1 MGIFYIKDCALIAL
15 STQHS
20 AQTLPELSSKLL
32 EIESSSIYYHFW
44 ATLLRP
50 QFDNPDFQN
59 DFAAWAHYALH
70 DGILAERLSAID
82 PSKFTDINKLRSVL
96 IDVIN
101 ERIDES
107 ETLLYAK
114 SGQKFFFVKS
124 HIVVFDTQ
132 KKCENISKL
141 YDALPAM
148 SLGSIFY
155 HFIDSKRRLAGGGDD
170 FSAWL
175 QENGYE
181 IVANSIRNIDPY
193 FMSLS
198 KIKEKLLSI
207 IAEAKEEEQKNA

>member
-1 MGIFYIKDCALIAL
+1 MSVFYVKDCALIAL
-15 STQHS
+15 RAQHS
-20 AQTLPELSSKLL
+20 AQTLPELASKLL
-32 EIESSSIYYHFW
+32 EVESSSIYYHFW

-70 DGILAERLSAID
+70 DGILAERLSAVD
-82 PSKFTDINKLRSVL
+82 PSKFTDINELRSNL

-132 KKCENISKL
+132 KKCENISEL
-141 YDALPAM
+141 YDTLPSM

-155 HFIDSKRRLAGGGDD
+155 HFIDSKRRLSEGGDD

-181 IVANSIRNIDPY
+181 STANHIRNIDPY

-198 KIKEKLLSI
+198 KIKERLRSI
-207 IAEAKEEEQKNA
+207 IAEAKEEEQNNA